1 MTSSALDSTDGSGS
15 RSRSR
20 AHSDCA
26 MAQSPRARP
35 SAEARD
41 PTKKKVAKLAHA
53 DDRMRAS
60 HTRRV
65 WFKLDVASAHST
77 PRVSGARAAMTSV
90 ATPARHV
97 RDDAAGPSAVT
108 PAAKRAR
115 HGARHHPS
123 EYIPGSVMKVKL
135 HNFMTYSDVEMEPG
149 PRLNVIL
156 GPNGTG
162 KSSFVCALAIGLA
175 GSTKLLGRAD
185 KLSEFV
191 KRGEQS
197 GYSEITLATKD
208 PDRPLLV
215 RREIKRKDSSSTWRV
230 NNVVVTQER
239 VKQEMHKLG
248 VQLDNLCQFLP
259 QDRVVEFA
267 RLSPEQLL
275 LETEKAI
282 GNAELFKMHEELVE
296 KKKGIEGLERE
307 VRGADARRP
316 RKPSCARARRET
328 RLARI
333 LNETWHPSFSD
344 DGHASEMAFSRGAAG
359 SFGLSRRRRRA
370 RAADRRLPATAS
382 RHTRVSTRL
391 KMHSCT
397 TMFRRWRTSA
407 RRSTS
412 SKPRTSR
419 SSAT

>member
-1 MTSSALDSTDGSGS
+1 
-15 RSRSR
+15 
-20 AHSDCA
+20 
-26 MAQSPRARP
+26 
-35 SAEARD
+35 
-41 PTKKKVAKLAHA
+41 
-53 DDRMRAS
+53 
-60 HTRRV
+60 
-65 WFKLDVASAHST
+65 
-77 PRVSGARAAMTSV
+77 MTSV

-197 GYSEITLATKD
+197 GYSEITLATGD
-208 PDRPLLV
+208 PDRPLVV
-215 RREIKRKDSSSTWRV
+215 RREIKRNDTSSTWRV
-230 NNVVVTQER
+230 NNVSVTQAR
-239 VKQEMHKLG
+239 VKAEMDKLG

-267 RLSPEQLL
+267 RLSPEELL
-275 LETEKAI
+275 KETEKAVEN
-282 GNAELFKMHEELVE
+282 GELYEMHDEQE
-296 KKKGIEGLERE
+296 KKKKSIADLERE
-307 VRGADARRP
+307 VRSADPRRP
-316 RKPSCARARRET
+316 RNPRASARPET
-328 RLARI
+328 R
-333 LNETWHPSFSD
+333 ESVDF
-344 DGHASEMAFSRGAAG
+344 
-359 SFGLSRRRRRA
+359 
-370 RAADRRLPATAS
+370 
-382 RHTRVSTRL
+382 
-391 KMHSCT
+391 
-397 TMFRRWRTSA
+397 
-407 RRSTS
+407 
-412 SKPRTSR
+412 
-419 SSAT
+419 

>member
-1 MTSSALDSTDGSGS
+1 
-15 RSRSR
+15 
-20 AHSDCA
+20 
-26 MAQSPRARP
+26 
-35 SAEARD
+35 
-41 PTKKKVAKLAHA
+41 
-53 DDRMRAS
+53 
-60 HTRRV
+60 
-65 WFKLDVASAHST
+65 
-77 PRVSGARAAMTSV
+77 MTSV

-282 GNAELFKMHEELVE
+282 GNAELFDMHEELV
-296 KKKGIEGLERE
+296 KKKKNIEGLERE

-316 RKPSCARARRET
+316 RKPRARPSRDAT
-328 RLARI
+328 RSNFERNLAPLFFQSR
-333 LNETWHPSFSD
+333 TR
-344 DGHASEMAFSRGAAG
+344 ASETAFSP
-359 SFGLSRRRRRA
+359 
-370 RAADRRLPATAS
+370 RRLVLS
-382 RHTRVSTRL
+382 F
-391 KMHSCT
+391 HS
-397 TMFRRWRTSA
+397 FPPPPP
-407 RRSTS
+407 
-412 SKPRTSR
+412 PRAHR
-419 SSAT
+419 

>member
-1 MTSSALDSTDGSGS
+1 
-15 RSRSR
+15 
-20 AHSDCA
+20 
-26 MAQSPRARP
+26 
-35 SAEARD
+35 
-41 PTKKKVAKLAHA
+41 
-53 DDRMRAS
+53 
-60 HTRRV
+60 
-65 WFKLDVASAHST
+65 
-77 PRVSGARAAMTSV
+77 MTSV

-208 PDRPLLV
+208 PDRPLVV

-275 LETEKAI
+275 METERAI
-282 GNAELFKMHEELVE
+282 GNAELYDMHKDLIE
-296 KKKGIEGLERE
+296 KKEAIEGLERE
-307 VRGADARRP
+307 VRQRRRARRP
-316 RKPSCARARRET
+316 VNPARPPAARRE
-328 RLARI
+328 AMI
-333 LNETWHPSFSD
+333 LNETWHPCFSSPAQRVFA
-344 DGHASEMAFSRGAAG
+344 DGFFS
-359 SFGLSRRRRRA
+359 LISRRRRRRR
-370 RAADRRLPATAS
+370 RAPADRSLPPSPTPLSRLPRPS
-382 RHTRVSTRL
+382 STRAL
-391 KMHSCT
+391 RR
-397 TMFRRWRTSA
+397 FRWRTSA
-407 RRSTS
+407 RRSIN
-412 SKPRTSR
+412 SKPRTRR

>member
-1 MTSSALDSTDGSGS
+1 M
-15 RSRSR
+15 
-20 AHSDCA
+20 
-26 MAQSPRARP
+26 
-35 SAEARD
+35 
-41 PTKKKVAKLAHA
+41 
-53 DDRMRAS
+53 
-60 HTRRV
+60 
-65 WFKLDVASAHST
+65 
-77 PRVSGARAAMTSV
+77 
-90 ATPARHV
+90 
-97 RDDAAGPSAVT
+97 T

-282 GNAELFKMHEELVE
+282 GNAELFDMHEELV
-296 KKKGIEGLERE
+296 KKKRDIEGLERE

-316 RKPSCARARRET
+316 RKPRARARRET

-344 DGHASEMAFSRGAAG
+344 FPITDTRVRDGVFASAAG
-359 SFGLSRRRRRA
+359 SFILSRRRRRA

-382 RHTRVSTRL
+382 RHTRVEFLNIRL
-391 KMHSCT
+391 NIRLNIHSCT
-397 TMFRRWRTSA
+397 TVFRRWRTSA

>member
-1 MTSSALDSTDGSGS
+1 M
-15 RSRSR
+15 
-20 AHSDCA
+20 
-26 MAQSPRARP
+26 
-35 SAEARD
+35 
-41 PTKKKVAKLAHA
+41 
-53 DDRMRAS
+53 
-60 HTRRV
+60 
-65 WFKLDVASAHST
+65 
-77 PRVSGARAAMTSV
+77 
-90 ATPARHV
+90 
-97 RDDAAGPSAVT
+97 T

-282 GNAELFKMHEELVE
+282 GNAELFDMHEELV
-296 KKKGIEGLERE
+296 KKKRDIEGLERE

-316 RKPSCARARRET
+316 RKPRARARRET

-333 LNETWHPSFSD
+333 LNETWHPSFSNH
-344 DGHASEMAFSRGAAG
+344 GHARP
-359 SFGLSRRRRRA
+359 RRRFRLGGWFFHSFPPPPPRA
-370 RAADRRLPATAS
+370 RR
-382 RHTRVSTRL
+382 
-391 KMHSCT
+391 
-397 TMFRRWRTSA
+397 
-407 RRSTS
+407 
-412 SKPRTSR
+412 
-419 SSAT
+419 